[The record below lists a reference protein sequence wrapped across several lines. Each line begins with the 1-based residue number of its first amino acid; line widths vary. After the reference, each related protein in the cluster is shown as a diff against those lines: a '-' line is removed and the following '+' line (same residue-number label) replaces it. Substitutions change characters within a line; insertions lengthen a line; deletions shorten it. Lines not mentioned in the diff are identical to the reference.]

1 MKYLYTFTAIDKE
14 GKSCE
19 GELIAEDAVTV
30 LAIIKPEFQ
39 FASCIR
45 QHEVSDD
52 RQAGISRLE
61 VLKNEGV

>member
-30 LAIIKPEFQ
+30 LAIIKSEFQ

-45 QHEVSDD
+45 QHAVGDD
-52 RQAGISRLE
+52 RQTGITKIVE
-61 VLKNEGV
+61 VPEE